1 MTQPFRNPLS
11 WWSRLIRK
19 RATQTDEAGSRK
31 EVSTDHIR
39 RAVVVIGSFLA
50 VICLMVLLKGILG
63 EPRLPRHGE
72 DVAAAAPPANPE
84 AGLSAYQ
91 EKLQQYRQTR
101 QREPVSGSGTG
112 MPSSPEDAQFVKQ
125 QLRMPMLVKEA
136 PSPGNVAA
144 MVPVPENPAP
154 VARNNPELDQRLGD
168 LRRRLAELRAQQN
181 KAGEVQ

>member
-1 MTQPFRNPLS
+1 MD
-11 WWSRLIRK
+11 
-19 RATQTDEAGSRK
+19 ATDSRK

-63 EPRLPRHGE
+63 GPRPPRHGD
-72 DVAAAAPPANPE
+72 DVAVAAPPANPE

-101 QREPVSGSGTG
+101 QREPVSGGGTG
-112 MPSSPEDAQFVKQ
+112 APSSPEDTQFVKQ

-136 PSPGNVAA
+136 PPPGNIAA
-144 MVPVPENPAP
+144 MLPVPESPAP
-154 VARNNPELDQRLGD
+154 VARSNPELEQRLGD

-181 KAGEVQ
+181 KAGELQ